1 MSKSQKEAAKDL
13 GVKLKGNALEYRE
26 RAIYKHETPDDDH
39 AKAKYYYDEYR
50 EVTE

>member
-1 MSKSQKEAAKDL
+1 MRTHTEKAIQRH
-13 GVKLKGNALEYRE
+13 LKGNVLEYRE
-26 RAIYKHETPDDDH
+26 RAIYKHETPDDYH